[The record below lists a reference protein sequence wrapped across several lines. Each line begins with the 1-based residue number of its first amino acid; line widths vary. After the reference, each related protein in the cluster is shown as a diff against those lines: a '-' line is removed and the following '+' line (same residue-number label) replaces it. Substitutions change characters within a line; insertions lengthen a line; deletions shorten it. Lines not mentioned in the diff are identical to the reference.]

1 MAETRKLAHGR
12 IRLALHVLAEGPGD
26 ALLLLHALRGSSA
39 GWNGAWQGW
48 PGPVFA
54 LDFSGHG
61 ASDHPRGAAYT
72 PELLLADADAALA
85 HVGPAR
91 LAGAGLGAY
100 VALLLA
106 GARSDAVEAALLLP
120 GAGIEGGGPHPDPS
134 RSDDGETVLERL
146 ERAERGA
153 GADPWLRHLERD
165 VRPPDYAAAFARAAR
180 RLLLGEDGTPRPPWW
195 EAARE
200 ASGAERAPAE
210 PGAALA
216 RLAR

>member
-1 MAETRKLAHGR
+1 VAETRRIAHGR

-26 ALLLLHALRGSSA
+26 ALLLLHALRSSSA

-61 ASDHPRGAAYT
+61 ASDHPRGAAYS
-72 PELLLADADAALA
+72 PELLLTEADAALA
-85 HVGPAR
+85 HVGGAR

-106 GARSDAVEAALLLP
+106 GARSDAVETALLLP
-120 GAGIEGGGPHPDPS
+120 GAGLEGGGPHPDPS
-134 RSDDGETVLERL
+134 RSDDEKAVLERL

-153 GADPWLRHLERD
+153 GSDPGLRHLERD
-165 VRPPDYAAAFARAAR
+165 ARPPDYAAAFAHSAR
-180 RLLLGEDGTPRPPWW
+180 RLLLAEDGAPRPPWW
-195 EAARE
+195 EAVRE
-200 ASGAERAPAE
+200 VPGAERVPAE
-210 PGAALA
+210 PVAALA